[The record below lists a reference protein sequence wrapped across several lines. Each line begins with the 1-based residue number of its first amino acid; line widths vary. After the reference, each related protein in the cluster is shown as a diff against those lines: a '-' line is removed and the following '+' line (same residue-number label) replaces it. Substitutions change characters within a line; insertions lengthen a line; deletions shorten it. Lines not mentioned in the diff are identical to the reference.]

1 MHGTTLPDRYLTLT
15 WNNALT
21 GLLGVPTLLYG
32 IIALSTSTLSDR
44 DAFIGMVLLG
54 AVY

>member
-1 MHGTTLPDRYLTLT
+1 MNAGDREDRYLTIA

-21 GLLGVPTLLYG
+21 LLLGVPTLVYG
-32 IIALSTSTLSDR
+32 LAVLSTSALSDR
-44 DAFIGMVLLG
+44 DAFIGMALLG